1 METGSAPRLFLV
13 TPPRLEPESFV
24 DDLAAALAGGDVAA
38 VLIAVETGER
48 DLETVAKA
56 LVPAIQAAG
65 AAALVEN
72 STRIAGHA
80 KADGVH
86 IGTTLDDLRLAA
98 DSFRPERI
106 VGAGSLTTRHA
117 AMEAG
122 ELGVDYVFFG
132 RPKGDTHADPHPQ
145 ALDLAEWW
153 ADLMSV
159 PAVVMAGHN
168 IESLAEAAATGAS
181 FVAANRAVWEHP
193 EGPGAAVARAT
204 ALLRDLERPG

>member
-1 METGSAPRLFLV
+1 MEIASAPRLFLV
-13 TPPRLEPESFV
+13 TPPRLDAAGFV
-24 DDLAAALAGGDVAA
+24 SDLAAALAGGDVAA

-48 DLETVAKA
+48 DLEAVAKA
-56 LVPAIQAAG
+56 LVPAIQDAG
-65 AAALVEN
+65 AAALIEN

-86 IGTTLDDLRLAA
+86 IGTTLDDLRDAA
-98 DSFRPERI
+98 VSFRPDRI

-122 ELGVDYVFFG
+122 EVGVDYLFFG

-153 ADLMSV
+153 ADLMAI
-159 PAVVMAGHN
+159 PAVVMAGQD
-168 IESLAEAAATGAS
+168 IESIAAAAATGAA
-181 FVAANRAVWEHP
+181 FVAANRAIWDNP
-193 EGPGAAVARAT
+193 EGPRAAVARAN
-204 ALLRDLERPG
+204 ALLQAAETA